1 VARLRV
7 LLHRRAWQ
15 TGDGRAGVLPP
26 CPGRDRQVWRRVV
39 GPRFQASSE
48 RQCPERGRGCLKKRG
63 LAISTKVVLPGRPW
77 PRWPSAMRRRLHEGL
92 GHALP
97 RGRGGGRTVDPEGPR
112 GSPGRRGS
120 WQLFV
125 WIARA
130 PKQNPQRSSLLFGG
144 GGWAVCKLRR
154 CRLRAS
160 RPPSMIRNADHPEDM
175 PVGRSPH
182 VDGGLEGE
190 LWP

>member
-1 VARLRV
+1 MLFRSRLATDV
-7 LLHRRAWQ
+7 PACCLHVQ
-15 TGDGRAGVLPP
+15 DGTDRSGGESLALGFRPLPS
-26 CPGRDRQVWRRVV
+26 D
-39 GPRFQASSE
+39 
-48 RQCPERGRGCLKKRG
+48 CPERGRGCLQKRG
-63 LAISTKVVLPGRPW
+63 LAISAKVVLPGRPW
-77 PRWPSAMRRRLHEGL
+77 PRRPSAMRRRLHEGL

-97 RGRGGGRTVDPEGPR
+97 RGCGGGRTVDPEGPR

-144 GGWAVCKLRR
+144 GGWVVCKLRR

-160 RPPSMIRNADHPEDM
+160 SPPSMIRNADHPEDM

-182 VDGGLEGE
+182 VDVGLEGE